1 MIEHSFSSASCINIH
16 QVAAVGLGSIAIC
29 CTKGLGFGMIKV
41 IM

>member
-16 QVAAVGLGSIAIC
+16 QVAAACLGGIAIC

-41 IM
+41 II